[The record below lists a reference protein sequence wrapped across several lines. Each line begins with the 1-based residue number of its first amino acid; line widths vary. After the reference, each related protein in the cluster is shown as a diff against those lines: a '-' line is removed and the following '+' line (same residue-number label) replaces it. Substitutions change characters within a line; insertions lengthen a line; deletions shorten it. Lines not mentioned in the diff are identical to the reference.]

1 MRKKNKTTK
10 IVISVSDESQADV
23 VVESQKEEKK
33 KPDVE
38 QRIYNALNTAER
50 IAVKAAQIHQ
60 ILKKSAKK
68 KKKKNKKLGKVD
80 KKTGTLILKKEKKQK
95 AQKAMK
101 RYKPPKKK

>member
-1 MRKKNKTTK
+1 MKKKKNTQT
-10 IVISVSDESQADV
+10 VIISFETNADNAEIT
-23 VVESQKEEKK
+23 VETDKKKEEK
-33 KPDVE
+33 PDIE
-38 QRIYNALNTAER
+38 ERIYNALNTAEK

-95 AQKAMK
+95 KLKPYKA
-101 RYKPPKKK
+101 PKKK